1 MKRIT
6 SLCLTFLFLL
16 CCLTPTLAKEEGSS
30 KQDSWPQWRGLN
42 QNGSSYADGIFS
54 DKQPFGLNV
63 TWKKAIGQGY
73 SSVSVT
79 DKQAVTMYTDGSSD
93 IIASFDAETGKQQWQ
108 YKMGPMYVGQNGSHN
123 GPSSTPVIDGNVVYG
138 LERKGKLF
146 ALDGNTGKEIWTRQ
160 LVEKDY
166 ATEPNHGF
174 TTAPIIYNDVLIVEI
189 GALNGQ
195 AIAGFN
201 KKTGEKLWSSGDDQI
216 DYHSPIFADFGGK
229 KQVIAAGRQYL
240 YGLDPQT
247 GKQLWQFH
255 HQGNNGSINPI
266 KVGSDRLLVQ
276 ASRREARLL
285 EIKSYEGSFA
295 VTELWKTNDIK
306 QSFNVPVYHEGHFY
320 SYSGRFLN
328 CVNEA
333 TGETVWKSRPPGD
346 GFIILVDDHLVI
358 LTKQGSLHI
367 AEASP
372 SGYNEKANLKVF
384 EDLAWSPP
392 SFANGKIYARS
403 LAEVA
408 SIDISSSST
417 SINIKPEK
425 KESVAPNSKFA
436 DFVRSLEKKSDK
448 RTAVNAFMEQQ
459 KSFPIFEGNDLVH
472 FVYNGEVKDLVITGD
487 LFDQNVDEQMNRVE
501 GTDFYYYSAK
511 FKPDANFGYQFIR
524 NFEERISDPL
534 NPDTIGNFNGTES
547 QLAMPGWKKPA
558 HLKVA
563 KKQGRLV
570 DASYESSIMGDTRQ
584 VRVYL
589 PYGYEASSQKYP
601 VAYVHFGRMAIDF
614 GKMPNTLDNLIADG
628 KMKPVIAVFMIPTRT
643 RFQEYARQQKENHA
657 RMIVEELVPFIDKS
671 YRTIPEANHRL
682 IMGGDEGGYSS
693 LYTTFKHPGIFNL
706 VAGQSSHLMSVEGQE
721 LRDMVQNSPK
731 QPIKLHLEWGSYDYR
746 SESGGYNWQ
755 QSNREFVELLKKK
768 GYQPVTA
775 EVSSGFGWT
784 SWRARTDKVLATFFS
799 K

>member
-6 SLCLTFLFLL
+6 SGCLILFLL
-16 CCLTPTLAKEEGSS
+16 CYLTPILAEEGDSS
-30 KQDSWPQWRGLN
+30 KPDSWPQWRGFS
-42 QNGSSYADGIFS
+42 QNGISNVNGIFA
-54 DKQPFGLNV
+54 DKEAFGLNV
-63 TWKKAIGQGY
+63 AWKQTIGQGY

-79 DKQAVTMYTDGSSD
+79 DKQAITMYTDGSSD
-93 IIASFDAETGKQQWQ
+93 IIASFDAESGRPLWQ

-123 GPSSTPVIDGNVVYG
+123 GPSSTPVIDGNRIFG

-146 ALDGNTGKEIWTRQ
+146 SLDAKTGKKVWTRQ

-174 TTAPIIYNDVLIVEI
+174 TTAPIVYQDVLIVEI

-201 KKTGEKLWSSGDDQI
+201 KNTGERLWTNGNDQI

-229 KQVIAAGRQYL
+229 TQVIAAGRQYL

-247 GKQLWQFH
+247 GKQLWEFH

-266 KVGSDRLLVQ
+266 KVGTDRLLVQ
-276 ASRREARLL
+276 ASSREASLL

-295 VTELWKTNDIK
+295 VTEVWKSSDIK
-306 QSFNVPVYHEGHFY
+306 RSFNVPVYHEGHFY
-320 SYSGRFLN
+320 SYSGRFMN
-328 CVNEA
+328 CVSEK

-372 SGYNEKANLKVF
+372 VGYNEKANLKLF

-403 LAEVA
+403 LAEIA
-408 SIDISSSST
+408 SIDISSTST

-425 KESVAPNSKFA
+425 RTPVAPNSRFA
-436 DFVRSLEKKSDK
+436 GFIRSLEKESDK
-448 RTAVNAFMEQQ
+448 QAAVNAFMKKQ
-459 KSFPIFEGNDLVH
+459 KSFPIYEGKDLVH
-472 FVYNGEVKDLVITGD
+472 FVYNGDVRDLVITGD
-487 LFDQNVDEQMNRVE
+487 MFDQNVDETMNRVE
-501 GTDFYYYSAK
+501 GTDFYYYSAR

-558 HLKVA
+558 HLKTA
-563 KKQGRLV
+563 KKQGTLV
-570 DASYESSIMGDTRQ
+570 DASFESSIMEDTRQ

-589 PYGYEASSQKYP
+589 PHGYETGSRKYP

-628 KMKPVIAVFMIPTRT
+628 KMEPIIAVFMLPTRT
-643 RFQEYARQQKENHA
+643 RFQEYARQQKEKHVQ
-657 RMIVEELVPFIDKS
+657 MIVEELVPFIDKN
-671 YRTIPEANHRL
+671 YRTNTQASQRL

-693 LYTTFKHPGIFNL
+693 LYTTFKHPGIFYM
-706 VAGQSSHLMSVEGQE
+706 VAGQSSHLMSAEGQE
-721 LRDMVQNSPK
+721 LRGMVENMPT
-731 QPIKLHLEWGSYDYR
+731 QPLKLHLEWGSYDYR

-755 QSNREFVELLKKK
+755 QSNREFIELLKKK

-775 EVSSGFGWT
+775 EVNSGFGWT
-784 SWRARTDKVLATFFS
+784 SWRVRTDKVLLTFFG